1 MMYSA
6 SEIMDLGFACLVENL
21 GIVNA
26 EHFIAEVS
34 RQKFDYTA
42 WQREYFDK
50 IPTEEL
56 QADMAKFLSTHEHE
70 GHGKRI

>member
-1 MMYSA
+1 MYSA

-42 WQREYFDK
+42 WQREY
-50 IPTEEL
+50 L

-70 GHGKRI
+70 GLGKRI

>member
-1 MMYSA
+1 MYSA

-26 EHFIAEVS
+26 EHFIVEVS

-50 IPTEEL
+50 ISTEKL
-56 QADMAKFLSTHEHE
+56 QADMAKFLSEHEHE
-70 GHGKRI
+70 GRGQRI

>member
-1 MMYSA
+1 MYSA
-6 SEIMDLGFACLVENL
+6 SEIMDLGFACLVENF

-50 IPTEEL
+50 IPMEEL
-56 QADMAKFLSTHEHE
+56 QADMARFLSERKQE
-70 GHGKRI
+70 GMGKRI